1 MYIRKKIIIPLLM
14 LYSHLL
20 FANDINISSKDKN
33 VVFIELFTSQGC
45 SSCPPAEEYLNKFIN
60 NDELWTKYIPIA
72 FHVNYW
78 DYIGWKDIFAEA
90 EFGARQSQYAK
101 LKRVRT
107 VYTPA
112 FVVDGKAWRRSFFN
126 RTPNVLGLKN
136 GVLTIKTKGEKVY
149 ANFNPNGVKAKKLTM
164 NIALLGIGMNVK
176 IAAGENE
183 GRQSTHSFVVLGYS
197 RKTSDKNIWEM
208 SLPKMKKHPQAKR
221 YALVA
226 WVNKAGIPTPL
237 QAVGS
242 WF

>member
-1 MYIRKKIIIPLLM
+1 MSSFKKVIISLL
-14 LYSHLL
+14 LFYSHCL
-20 FANDINISSKDKN
+20 FASDINLSSKDKN

-45 SSCPPAEEYLNKFIN
+45 SSCPPAEEYLNKFVDN
-60 NDELWTKYIPIA
+60 NELWTKYIPIA

-112 FVVDGKAWRRSFFN
+112 FVVDGNAWRRSFFN
-126 RTPNVLGLKN
+126 SAPNGMGLDK
-136 GVLTIKTKGEKVY
+136 GVLTIKTKGEKVF
-149 ANFNPNGVKAKKLTM
+149 ASFIHNGAKHKRLTM
-164 NIALLGIGMNVK
+164 NIALLGIGINVK
-176 IAAGENE
+176 ISAGENE

-197 RKTSDKNIWEM
+197 RETSDKINWEM
-208 SLPKMKKHPQAKR
+208 SLPKMKKHPNAER

-226 WVNKAGIPTPL
+226 WVNKASIPTPL
-237 QAVGS
+237 QAVGG